1 MRHQS
6 AFRTP
11 AFEQISEK
19 PALIY
24 SDVFWALEDQL
35 VSVDLKVAF
44 HLVYLLLPS
53 PSTVRLFAEIPDAAL
68 APVSRRR
75 RSMSIVCLL
84 MHLNPFNPNNIGNH
98 F

>member
-53 PSTVRLFAEIPDAAL
+53 PSFSPA
-68 APVSRRR
+68 VSRDPR
-75 RSMSIVCLL
+75 RSVSFC
-84 MHLNPFNPNNIGNH
+84 
-98 F
+98 